1 MQSVPT
7 AFNSVNFIFPFGIL
21 PSFWSIANFLDTL
34 SLCFWQVTPTMYSDF
49 SSRTDITNS
58 GGFTQCFP
66 LSFTEQR
73 LGSNTKNI
81 FQVDININCK
91 NRYFFDL

>member
-1 MQSVPT
+1 
-7 AFNSVNFIFPFGIL
+7 
-21 PSFWSIANFLDTL
+21 
-34 SLCFWQVTPTMYSDF
+34 MYSDF

-73 LGSNTKNI
+73 LGSNTKNL
-81 FQVDININCK
+81 FQVDINLICK